1 MNARLKKILLIVLAG
16 ALLFTSGRIQ
26 HSLNHDRDTLG
37 LTAAEP
43 LQNAPPLLAFT
54 TVALGGFR
62 GLISNYLWMRAN
74 DLQQDDKFFEAAQL
88 ANWITDLE
96 PRFSEVWIFQ
106 AWNMAFNISVKFKD
120 FGDRWRWVQN
130 GISLLRDKALKY
142 NPDNILIHRELAWF
156 YQMKMGDYLDDANNY
171 YKQQWAQEMTP
182 FFGPQGTN
190 FTGLLQPASTNAV
203 ILHEKYKID
212 PAFAEKVNEEWG
224 PLDWRLPEA
233 HAIYWACQGLDDARK
248 HPEKVK
254 ESDLITLRRVIY
266 QSLLQSF
273 KHGRIISDPFTQ
285 SVELA
290 PNLDIMDKANDA
302 YMQMY
307 AEETDP
313 SQQNGILI
321 AHRNFLRT
329 AVEYL
334 YMDDRMSQA
343 QKWFKYL
350 GDHYPNKPIL
360 DYDQTSLPKTLTL
373 DEYIFRDL
381 TEDAAGT
388 SLDDTTSAIEGF
400 LNKSY
405 INLALGEDD
414 RYTAFQL
421 VAQKLYNRYQNK
433 MGISQ
438 PRVALPPMR
447 DMQRQILGQL
457 LDPQSEN
464 ALPYEYR
471 AIIRTQLRMPPEA
484 NSAAPFQISTNEVS
498 PAVTRTNAATN
509 AVSQ

>member
-1 MNARLKKILLIVLAG
+1 MNDRLKKILLVVLAV
-16 ALLFTSGRIQ
+16 ALLFASGGIQ
-26 HSLNHDRDTLG
+26 SSLNRDRKTLA
-37 LTAAEP
+37 LTVAEP

-62 GLISNYLWMRAN
+62 GLISNYLWIRAN
-74 DLQQDDKFFEAAQL
+74 SLQEDDKFFEAAQL

-96 PRFSEVWIFQ
+96 PRFSQVWIFQ

-130 GISLLRDKALKY
+130 GISLLRDKALVY
-142 NPDNILIHRELAWF
+142 NPDNVQIHQQLAWF
-156 YQMKMGDYLDDANNY
+156 YQMKLGDYLDDANNY
-171 YKQQWAQEMTP
+171 YKQHWAQDMTP

-190 FTGLLQPASTNAV
+190 FTELLQPHSTNAV
-203 ILHEKYKID
+203 ILRERYKID
-212 PAFAEKVNEEWG
+212 PAFAAKVNEEWG

-233 HAIYWACQGLDDARK
+233 HAIYWACQGLEDARK

-254 ESDLITLRRVIY
+254 EGDLIQLRRVIY
-266 QSLLQSF
+266 QSLLQAF
-273 KHGRIISDPFTQ
+273 RHGRIISDPFTQ
-285 SVELA
+285 NVELE
-290 PNLDIMDKANDA
+290 PNLDLMDKANDA

-313 SQQNGILI
+313 NQKNGILI

-329 AVEYL
+329 AIEYL
-334 YMDDRMSQA
+334 YMDDRTAAA

-350 GDHYPNKPIL
+350 GDHYPDKPIL
-360 DYDQTSLPKTLTL
+360 DYDAKALPKTMTL

-381 TEDAAGT
+381 TEDASGT

-400 LNKSY
+400 LRKSY
-405 INLALGEDD
+405 LNLALGQDD
-414 RYTAFQL
+414 RYTSFQL
-421 VAQKLYNRYQNK
+421 IAQKLYNRYQEK

-438 PRVALPPMR
+438 PRVALPPMK
-447 DMQRQILGQL
+447 DMQRQVLDDL
-457 LDPQSEN
+457 LNPQSGL
-464 ALPYEYR
+464 AVPYAYR
-471 AIIRTQLRMPPEA
+471 AVIRTYLKMGPET
-484 NSAAPFQISTNEVS
+484 NSTAPFQVSTNEVA
-498 PAVTRTNAATN
+498 PALTVTNAATN

>member
-1 MNARLKKILLIVLAG
+1 MNQRMKKILLLVLA
-16 ALLFTSGRIQ
+16 AVLLFTSGRIQ
-26 HSLNHDRDTLG
+26 NSLNQDRDKLG
-37 LTAAEP
+37 LTVAEP

-120 FGDRWRWVQN
+120 FGDRWRWVEN
-130 GISLLRDKALKY
+130 GISLLRDKALVY
-142 NPDNILIHRELAWF
+142 NPDNALIHRELAWF

-190 FTGLLQPASTNAV
+190 FTELLQPGNTNAV
-203 ILHEKYKID
+203 VLRNQYKID
-212 PAFAEKVNEEWG
+212 PVFAEKVNEEWG

-233 HAIYWACQGLDDARK
+233 HAIYWAAQGLEDARK
-248 HPEKVK
+248 DPNKVTAT
-254 ESDLITLRRVIY
+254 DLITLRRVIY
-266 QSLLQSF
+266 QSLLQAF
-273 KHGRIISDPFTQ
+273 RHGRLISNPF
-285 SVELA
+285 SHRVELA
-290 PNLDIMDKANDA
+290 PNLDLTDRTSEA
-302 YMQMY
+302 YLKMY
-307 AEETDP
+307 DEETDP
-313 SQQNGILI
+313 AQKSGILN

-334 YMDDRMSQA
+334 YMDNRTA
-343 QKWFKYL
+343 EAAKWYKYL
-350 GDHYPNKPIL
+350 GDHYPNKAIL
-360 DYDQTSLPKTLTL
+360 DNDANSLPKNLTL
-373 DEYIFRDL
+373 DDYIFRDL

-388 SLDDTTSAIEGF
+388 SLDDTTSAVQG
-400 LNKSY
+400 LLLKSY
-405 INLALGEDD
+405 LNLALGQDD

-421 VAQKLYNRYQNK
+421 LARKIYDRYQSK
-433 MGISQ
+433 MGDSQ
-438 PRVALPPMR
+438 PRVALPPMT
-447 DMQRQILGQL
+447 DLQHIVLDQL
-457 LDPQSEN
+457 LDPQGEGRIDYS
-464 ALPYEYR
+464 YR
-471 AIIRTQLRMPPEA
+471 AIIRAQLRMPPET
-484 NSAAPFQISTNEVS
+484 NSAAPFQTSTNEVA
-498 PAVTRTNAATN
+498 PAVTVTN

>member
-37 LTAAEP
+37 LTIAEP

-96 PRFSEVWIFQ
+96 PRFSQVWIFQ

-130 GISLLRDKALKY
+130 GISLLRDKALVY
-142 NPDNILIHRELAWF
+142 NPDNVQIHQQLAWF

-190 FTGLLQPASTNAV
+190 TTELLLPGSASASA
-203 ILHEKYKID
+203 LREKYKID

-233 HAIYWACQGLDDARK
+233 HAIYWACQGLEDARK

-254 ESDLITLRRVIY
+254 ESDLIQLRRVIY

-273 KHGRIISDPFTQ
+273 RHGRIISDPFTQ
-285 SVELA
+285 RVELA

-302 YMQMY
+302 YMQMF

-313 SQQNGILI
+313 SQKNGILI

-334 YMDDRMSQA
+334 YMDDRLSEA

-350 GDHYPNKPIL
+350 GDHYPEKPIL
-360 DYDQTSLPKTLTL
+360 DYDPKSLPKTLTL
-373 DEYIFRDL
+373 DDYIFRDL

-388 SLDDTTSAIEGF
+388 SLDDTTADIEG
-400 LNKSY
+400 LLVKSY
-405 INLALGEDD
+405 KNLALGQDD
-414 RYTAFQL
+414 RYQAFQEL
-421 VAQKLYNRYQNK
+421 AQKFYNRYQNK

-438 PRVALPPMR
+438 PRVSLPPMR
-447 DMQRQILGQL
+447 VLQRQILDQL
-457 LDPQSEN
+457 LDPQGEDS
-464 ALPYEYR
+464 LPYAYR
-471 AIIRTQLRMPPEA
+471 AIIRTQMRMPPETKT
-484 NSAAPFQISTNEVS
+484 SAPFQISTNEVA
-498 PAVTRTNAATN
+498 PTVTSTNTATN
-509 AVSQ
+509 AVSK